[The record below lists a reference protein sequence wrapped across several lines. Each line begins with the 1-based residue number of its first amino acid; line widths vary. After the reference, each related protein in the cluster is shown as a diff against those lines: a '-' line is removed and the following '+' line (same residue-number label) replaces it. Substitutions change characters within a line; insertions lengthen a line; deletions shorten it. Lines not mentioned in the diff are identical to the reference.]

1 MKLLLVEDDKLTA
14 DFVRFGLLEDGHAV
28 DQVATVA
35 EGLECARRDA
45 YDALIL
51 DLILPDGTGNDITD
65 ALRQEGSTVPILM
78 LTGSAS
84 ETIVHGLAIGADDF
98 LTKPFAME
106 ELRARVRSLARRT
119 DLTDT
124 SVLRVGSL
132 TLKRSAQQVF
142 RNEELVRL
150 TATEYKLLEYFLVR
164 PHQVIAREELLEG
177 VWEARV
183 DPNSNVV
190 DAHVAR
196 LRTKLR
202 DIHGAP
208 QIETARGFGF
218 ILDIDGSVNG

>member
-14 DFVRFGLLEDGHAV
+14 DFVRFGLQEDGHAV
-28 DQVATVA
+28 DLVATAA
-35 EGLECARRDA
+35 EGLARARNDV

-51 DLILPDGTGNDITD
+51 DLILPDGTGNDITN
-65 ALRQEGSTVPILM
+65 ALREEGSTVPILM
-78 LTGSAS
+78 LTASAS
-84 ETIVHGLAIGADDF
+84 ETIVHGLAAGADDY

-106 ELRARVRSLARRT
+106 ELRARVRTLARHT
-119 DLTDT
+119 DARDT
-124 SVLRVGSL
+124 GVLRVGSL
-132 TLKRSAQQVF
+132 TLNRSVQQVF

-150 TATEYKLLEYFLVR
+150 TPTEYKLLEYFLVR
-164 PHQVIAREELLEG
+164 PHQAISREELLEG
-177 VWEARV
+177 VWDARV

-196 LRTKLR
+196 LRMKLNE
-202 DIHGAP
+202 IHGAP